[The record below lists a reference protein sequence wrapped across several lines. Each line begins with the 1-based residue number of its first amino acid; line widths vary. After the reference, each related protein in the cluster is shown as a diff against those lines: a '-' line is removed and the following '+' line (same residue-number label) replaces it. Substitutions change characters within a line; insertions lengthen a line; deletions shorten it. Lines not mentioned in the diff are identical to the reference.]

1 MQYKQYIPIIKALS
15 DETRLKIV
23 DMLSCGELCAC
34 KILEAFN
41 ITQPTLSRIERG
53 QSQPDFFTMTELER
67 AFDLQAGKLAQQ
79 TEEAVEEARRAA
91 EPGVRARGEG
101 AGTPWWGIALGVA
114 GFAGLVAFAVAT
126 LLDGDDEELD

>member
-1 MQYKQYIPIIKALS
+1 MKTQREQKA
-15 DETRLKIV
+15 RLYALVLGKLV
-23 DMLSCGELCAC
+23 AHHRKVRKLTQQQLANRVG
-34 KILEAFN
+34 